1 MDAVELF
8 ESRKVWLRLI
18 QRGHGAGDDHGVRM
32 AALTGQHR
40 HSADGLKDQIY
51 RAAVI
56 AFAIALAVAAMGYVI
71 YRAVCRRH
79 GDTGEGPDS

>member
-1 MDAVELF
+1 MG
-8 ESRKVWLRLI
+8 RLPSI
-18 QRGHGAGDDHGVRM
+18 VTSTVGGS
-32 AALTGQHR
+32 ALGEQN
-40 HSADGLKDQIY
+40 Y

-79 GDTGEGPDS
+79 SDTGEGADS